1 MRVIKTYQDNL
12 VKDTAT
18 GITVEA
24 KKHRENQQQLE
35 QQIQI
40 LRQGSTHEL
49 EAAQESYLEI
59 KEQLMEY
66 KGLTQQ
72 LQDEKQSAI
81 VQFTEEMDLKDSDMH
96 TAN

>member
-35 QQIQI
+35 Q
-40 LRQGSTHEL
+40 
-49 EAAQESYLEI
+49 
-59 KEQLMEY
+59 
-66 KGLTQQ
+66 
-72 LQDEKQSAI
+72 
-81 VQFTEEMDLKDSDMH
+81 
-96 TAN
+96 